1 MKDIEILNSITE
13 LQNCVNEVNRI
24 IAELHEHSVE
34 IRISYNEAKSKEP
47 ANISLWK
54 ATEHVDYL
62 AAIKE

>member
-1 MKDIEILNSITE
+1 MKDIEILNSITQ

-24 IAELHEHSVE
+24 IAELHKHSVE
-34 IRISYNEAKSKEP
+34 IRISYNEAKSNES
-47 ANISLWK
+47 ASISLWK